1 VRIRRTTGDTLDARV
16 ERIASDVDLAM
27 LKLSAPL
34 DDQTVLT
41 LGSLSEVRSG
51 EDVVAIGSA
60 LGVLQS
66 SVTRGIVSAVRRTES
81 VTFIQTDAAINPG
94 NSGGPL
100 LDPSG
105 KVIGINTAGAGQAQ
119 GINFAIPID
128 IAKPLLAQASS
139 GQPLAR
145 PYLGIRFET
154 IDLTVKQANGLPV
167 DNGAWIPSASAAS
180 NQGGSGQGGGQ
191 PTAQDAVVPGGPADQ
206 AGLQAGDIITAVDGT
221 ALDASHALDLV
232 MSQFAPGTSVKVDVL
247 RGGQTIQLTVVL
259 GTRPATT

>member
-1 VRIRRTTGDTLDARV
+1 
-16 ERIASDVDLAM
+16 M
-27 LKLSAPL
+27 LTNL
-34 DDQTVLT
+34 
-41 LGSLSEVRSG
+41 
-51 EDVVAIGSA
+51 
-60 LGVLQS
+60 
-66 SVTRGIVSAVRRTES
+66 
-81 VTFIQTDAAINPG
+81 IQTDTAINPG

-119 GINFAIPID
+119 GISFAIPID
-128 IAKPLLAQASS
+128 IAQPLLAQASA

-154 IDLTVKQANGLPV
+154 IDPTVKQANGLPV

-180 NQGGSGQGGGQ
+180 NQGGSGQDGR
-191 PTAQDAVVPGGPADQ
+191 PVPLPRTRSSRAARPIR
-206 AGLQAGDIITAVDGT
+206 AGLQAGDIITAVNGT
-221 ALDASHALDLV
+221 ALDASHALDMV

-259 GTRPATT
+259 GTRPATTLAVRQAGAQPARRKSIRGAGPPRKVVPFRSVPAELRIR